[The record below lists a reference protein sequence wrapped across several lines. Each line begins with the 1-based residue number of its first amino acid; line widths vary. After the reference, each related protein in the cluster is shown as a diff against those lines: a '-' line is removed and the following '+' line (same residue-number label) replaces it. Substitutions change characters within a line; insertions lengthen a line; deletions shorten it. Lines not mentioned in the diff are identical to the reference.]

1 MVWLLYSRHWRTMQR
16 LIPLALVVL
25 YFSYV
30 VSVGNKFGIPDP
42 YVRYALAC
50 VVVQAVALTVTTIA
64 LIGFKEWNARKA
76 AKKERIVAEIREA
89 MVEYALPMDAADS
102 APVERRLLDAAA
114 SRPDEF
120 VSVWESTLHSVKG
133 PAQERIQEL
142 FLKTGLIRKLESSV
156 RDVNPGKAMRAV
168 WLLRRLRPGAFD
180 VKKLEQALNHPVE
193 AVRSSACISLASSG
207 TPEQQ
212 TLVLERLP
220 NLPFWLR
227 VSVFQQLEHGSPA
240 LERFLQSAFHSN
252 DPKLLL
258 AALEFLLSQERIH
271 PVGKASGLAAS
282 PHVEVRIKFYRALPL
297 LVTDEDPA
305 SLVKIGLRDADWR
318 VRSMAVQACGKLR
331 LASLAPELERQ
342 FEAAKT
348 RIEAV
353 HLASALA
360 GVSSD
365 AHARL
370 DRFLHSDSELQRAVA
385 AGVLEEVMLRP
396 SAAPTRRSQGERG

>member
-1 MVWLLYSRHWRTMQR
+1 MQR
-16 LIPLALVVL
+16 LIPLALVAL
-25 YFSYV
+25 YFAYV

-50 VVVQAVALTVTTIA
+50 VVVQSVTLTLTTVA
-64 LIGFKEWNARKA
+64 LIGFKEWNATKA
-76 AKKERIVAEIREA
+76 SKKERIVAQIRES
-89 MVEYALPMDAADS
+89 MVEYALPLEAADS
-102 APVERRLLDAAA
+102 TEVERKLLEI
-114 SRPDEF
+114 SKSNPDEF

-142 FLKTGLIRKLESSV
+142 FAKTGLIRKLESSV
-156 RDVNPGKAMRAV
+156 SDANPGNAMRSV

-193 AVRSSACISLASSG
+193 AVRSSACISLAASG
-207 TPEQQ
+207 TAEQQ
-212 TLVLERLP
+212 ALVLERLP
-220 NLPFWLR
+220 SLPFWLR

-240 LERFLQSAFHSN
+240 LDRFLQTAFQSN

-271 PVGKASGLAAS
+271 AVGRASGLAAS
-282 PHVEVRIKFYRALPL
+282 PHIEVRIKFYRVLPL

-305 SLVKIGLRDADWR
+305 HLIGIGLRDPDWR

-331 LASLAPELERQ
+331 LSTLAPELERQ

-360 GVSSD
+360 NVSPD

-370 DRFLHSDSELQRAVA
+370 DRFLLSEAELQRAVA
-385 AGVLEEVMLRP
+385 AGVLEEAMLRP
-396 SAAPTRRSQGERG
+396 SAVPNRKSQPKGRA